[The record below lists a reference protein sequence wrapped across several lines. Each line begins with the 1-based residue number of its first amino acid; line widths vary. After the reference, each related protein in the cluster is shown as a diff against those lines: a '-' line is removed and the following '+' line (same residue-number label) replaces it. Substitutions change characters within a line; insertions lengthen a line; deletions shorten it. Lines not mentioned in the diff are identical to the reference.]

1 MFGFDLGH
9 GSFKIMQCEAKGP
22 HPKVLGYGTA
32 SFDPSAS
39 EDGVIVK
46 PELIAEATKKMFKD
60 GFHGKL
66 TTRRAA
72 IAIPSYRSF
81 SRAIQL
87 PRLSGGE
94 LDQAVELEIEQY
106 IPVPLKDLYV
116 DYSITSKDENSM
128 ELFAVAMPRIIV
140 DSYLSLAE
148 VMGMEP
154 ILIEPTTASAGRL
167 FSYDGNSDVATVIID
182 FGSQTADI
190 GIYNKTTLV
199 TGTVPAGGLVF
210 TKLIKDKLHVSDAE
224 AGFIKTKYGLSLSKK
239 QKEITTALSPA
250 LQKIVTEIRRM
261 SRYYEERYGT
271 EHNIAQVV
279 ILGGGANMPGLG
291 DYLTNALRMP
301 VRAHNPWNML
311 DYDGL
316 EPPSGPDRLMYATV
330 TGLSLL
336 KPSEVFST

>member
-1 MFGFDLGH
+1 
-9 GSFKIMQCEAKGP
+9 MQCDPTGP
-22 HPKVLGYGTA
+22 RPKVLGYGTA
-32 SFDPSAS
+32 TFDASAS
-39 EDGVIVK
+39 EDGIILK
-46 PELIAEATKKMFKD
+46 PEVIAEATKKMFKND
-60 GFHGKL
+60 FHGKL

-72 IAIPSYRSF
+72 MAIPSYRSF
-81 SRAIQL
+81 SRSIQL
-87 PRLSGGE
+87 PHLKGGE

-106 IPVPLKDLYV
+106 IPVPIKDLYV
-116 DYSITSKDENSM
+116 DYSITSQKEDSM
-128 ELFAVAMPRIIV
+128 ELFAVAIPRTIV
-140 DSYLSLAE
+140 DSYVELAE

-167 FSYDGNSDVATVIID
+167 FSYDGNSDVATVIIY

-239 QKEITTALSPA
+239 QKEITAALSPA

-261 SRYYEERYGT
+261 SRYYEERYGS
-271 EHNIAQVV
+271 EHNISQVV

-311 DYDGL
+311 DYTGL

-336 KPSEVFST
+336 KPGEVFSA